1 MIGRHQAMSAPVDWN
16 RASRACAWA
25 ARSFTLIMCLAMS
38 SEADVPVR
46 TTAFVGGLEFEGL
59 STQSLK
65 NITLRSYI
73 SSWVADATLKVIIT
87 SDHGLDAVVGNA
99 NESASSFDVGPCL
112 DSTHPTCSRAYF
124 VSSLV
129 SKAEAT
135 SMTLNFIA
143 KVARP
148 AFAAD
153 LSVFSGVS
161 LAAIVAAATVPAQVL
176 GGDGVKVGI
185 ANHIHAQDVVTHM
198 SPGSITGGVG
208 LSFEKV
214 HGTSA
219 LLEMCIGRFSEAK
232 PRCNSVDTNFTSVTY
247 IQGDTTRE
255 RCYVWSAPTA
265 GHMCGLWGPHLTSIE
280 SEAVRLLLN
289 DAVIGCET
297 ALLTIHLEHG
307 EESTFSAKF
316 QSPLLTAIAEL
327 SQTDTLEM
335 AVLSTL
341 PLLPVS
347 SASQDPL
354 QWRDKGLDVAVQLP
368 SVSGAHR
375 DWQAEEVGSDAVGE
389 VMSTTWYG
397 QRVEQNCVTLQ
408 GKQRCESSIA

>member
-1 MIGRHQAMSAPVDWN
+1 MIGKHQAMSAPFDWN

-38 SEADVPVR
+38 SEADVPAR
-46 TTAFVGGLEFEGL
+46 KTAFVGGLEFEGL

-65 NITLRSYI
+65 NVTLRSYI
-73 SSWVADATLKVIIT
+73 SSWVADGSVTNV
-87 SDHGLDAVVGNA
+87 LDAVVGNA

-112 DSTHPTCSRAYF
+112 DSSYPTCSRAYF

-129 SKAEAT
+129 SKAEAI

-161 LAAIVAAATVPAQVL
+161 LAAVVAAATIPAQVL
-176 GGDGVKVGI
+176 GGDGVNVGI

-214 HGTSA
+214 HGMSA

-232 PRCNSVDTNFTSVTY
+232 PRCNNSVDTNFTSVTY

-316 QSPLLTAIAEL
+316 ESPLLTAIAEL
-327 SQTDTLEM
+327 SRTDKLEM

-354 QWRDKGLDVAVQLP
+354 QWRDKGLDVEVQLP

-375 DWQAEEVGSDAVGE
+375 DWLAEEVGSDAVGE